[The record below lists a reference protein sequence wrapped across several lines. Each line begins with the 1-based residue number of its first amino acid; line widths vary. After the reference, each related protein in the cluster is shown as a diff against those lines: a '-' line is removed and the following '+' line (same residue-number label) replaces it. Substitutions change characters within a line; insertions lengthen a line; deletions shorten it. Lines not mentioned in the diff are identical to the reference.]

1 MEQTAEPVLDIK
13 GLRTIFRTRG
23 GEITAV
29 NDIDLTVAAGETLAL
44 VGESGSGKSVTSL
57 SVMRLLTR
65 NIGVIAAGSIRLATS
80 GGAVRDLVSL
90 DEESMRR
97 IRGDDIGMIFQ
108 EPMSSLNPV
117 FTIGDQIGEPI
128 RIHRGADRKAAMD
141 AAVALLES
149 VGIPDAR
156 RRAGQYPHELSGGM
170 RQRATIAM
178 ALACDPALLIADEP
192 TTALDVTIQA
202 QILDLL
208 LKLQRERGMAMLFVT
223 HNLGVVAEIAHRVA
237 VMYAGRIVE
246 EGPVG
251 EVFRNPKHPYT
262 MGLLASMP
270 RLGDAARMKQAGEK
284 LAAIPGMVP
293 SLMNIPSG
301 CAFSPALQI
310 RDRCLSRRGSR
321 ARTGQFAA
329 PQPLHQMEGDLDEHP
344 LLSVRDLS
352 KHYTSRGTRLNILQ
366 GISFDLGKGEVVGLV
381 GESGSGKTTIGR
393 TVLRLV
399 EPSSG
404 SVRFDGTE
412 LTALSASALRRQRPR
427 MQYIF
432 QDPFASLSPRMTI
445 GEILTEGLK
454 IQGIGTARDRLERAR
469 SALAQVDLPADAIN
483 RYAHEFSGGQRQLH
497 RDRPCV
503 DVVTRIHRRRRAG
516 FGARRVDPGA
526 GDQPAARTAAA
537 AWPDHAVHLA

>member
-1 MEQTAEPVLDIK
+1 MEQAAEPVLDIR
-13 GLRTIFRTRG
+13 GLRTIFRIRG

-29 NDIDLTVAAGETLAL
+29 KDIDLSVAAGETLAL

-65 NIGVIAAGSIRLATS
+65 NIGVIAAGSIRLTTR

-97 IRGDDIGMIFQ
+97 IRGDDIGMVFQ

-117 FTIGDQIGEPI
+117 FTIGDQISEPI
-128 RIHRGADRKAAMD
+128 RIHRGAGRKAAMD

-293 SLMNIPSG
+293 SLMNMPSG
-301 CAFSPALQI
+301 CAFSPRCKFAIDACRAEVPALEQVNSQRRSRCI
-310 RDRCLSRRGSR
+310 RW
-321 ARTGQFAA
+321 Q
-329 PQPLHQMEGDLDEHP
+329 
-344 LLSVRDLS
+344 
-352 KHYTSRGTRLNILQ
+352 
-366 GISFDLGKGEVVGLV
+366 
-381 GESGSGKTTIGR
+381 
-393 TVLRLV
+393 
-399 EPSSG
+399 
-404 SVRFDGTE
+404 
-412 LTALSASALRRQRPR
+412 
-427 MQYIF
+427 
-432 QDPFASLSPRMTI
+432 
-445 GEILTEGLK
+445 EI
-454 IQGIGTARDRLERAR
+454 
-469 SALAQVDLPADAIN
+469 
-483 RYAHEFSGGQRQLH
+483 
-497 RDRPCV
+497 
-503 DVVTRIHRRRRAG
+503 
-516 FGARRVDPGA
+516 
-526 GDQPAARTAAA
+526 
-537 AWPDHAVHLA
+537 

>member
-13 GLRTIFRTRG
+13 GLRTIFRVRG
-23 GEITAV
+23 SEITAV

-65 NIGVIAAGSIRLATS
+65 NIGVIAAGSIRLTTRS
-80 GGAVRDLVSL
+80 GAVQDLVSL

-97 IRGDDIGMIFQ
+97 IRGDDIGMVFQ

-117 FTIGDQIGEPI
+117 FTIGDQIAEPI
-128 RIHRGADRKAAMD
+128 RIHRGASRKAAMD
-141 AAVALLES
+141 AAVTLLES

-270 RLGDAARMKQAGEK
+270 RLGDATRMKQAGEK

-293 SLMNIPSG
+293 SLMNMPSG
-301 CAFSPALQI
+301 CAFAPRCKFAVDACRAAVPALEKINSQHRSRCI
-310 RDRCLSRRGSR
+310 RW
-321 ARTGQFAA
+321 Q
-329 PQPLHQMEGDLDEHP
+329 
-344 LLSVRDLS
+344 
-352 KHYTSRGTRLNILQ
+352 
-366 GISFDLGKGEVVGLV
+366 
-381 GESGSGKTTIGR
+381 
-393 TVLRLV
+393 
-399 EPSSG
+399 
-404 SVRFDGTE
+404 
-412 LTALSASALRRQRPR
+412 
-427 MQYIF
+427 
-432 QDPFASLSPRMTI
+432 
-445 GEILTEGLK
+445 EI
-454 IQGIGTARDRLERAR
+454 
-469 SALAQVDLPADAIN
+469 
-483 RYAHEFSGGQRQLH
+483 
-497 RDRPCV
+497 
-503 DVVTRIHRRRRAG
+503 
-516 FGARRVDPGA
+516 
-526 GDQPAARTAAA
+526 
-537 AWPDHAVHLA
+537 

>member
-1 MEQTAEPVLDIK
+1 MEQTAEPVLDIR

-117 FTIGDQIGEPI
+117 FTIGDQIAEPI

-301 CAFSPALQI
+301 CAFSPRCKFAIDACRVAVPALEQVNSQH
-310 RDRCLSRRGSR
+310 RSRCFRW
-321 ARTGQFAA
+321 
-329 PQPLHQMEGDLDEHP
+329 
-344 LLSVRDLS
+344 
-352 KHYTSRGTRLNILQ
+352 K
-366 GISFDLGKGEVVGLV
+366 
-381 GESGSGKTTIGR
+381 
-393 TVLRLV
+393 
-399 EPSSG
+399 
-404 SVRFDGTE
+404 
-412 LTALSASALRRQRPR
+412 
-427 MQYIF
+427 
-432 QDPFASLSPRMTI
+432 
-445 GEILTEGLK
+445 EI
-454 IQGIGTARDRLERAR
+454 
-469 SALAQVDLPADAIN
+469 
-483 RYAHEFSGGQRQLH
+483 
-497 RDRPCV
+497 
-503 DVVTRIHRRRRAG
+503 
-516 FGARRVDPGA
+516 
-526 GDQPAARTAAA
+526 
-537 AWPDHAVHLA
+537 

>member
-1 MEQTAEPVLDIK
+1 MEQTAEPVLDIR
-13 GLRTIFRTRG
+13 GLRTIFRIRG

-29 NDIDLTVAAGETLAL
+29 NNIDLTVAAGETLAL

-208 LKLQRERGMAMLFVT
+208 LKLQRGRGMAMLFVT

-301 CAFSPALQI
+301 CAFSPRCKFAIDACRVAVPALEQVNSQHRSRCI
-310 RDRCLSRRGSR
+310 RW
-321 ARTGQFAA
+321 
-329 PQPLHQMEGDLDEHP
+329 
-344 LLSVRDLS
+344 
-352 KHYTSRGTRLNILQ
+352 K
-366 GISFDLGKGEVVGLV
+366 
-381 GESGSGKTTIGR
+381 
-393 TVLRLV
+393 
-399 EPSSG
+399 
-404 SVRFDGTE
+404 
-412 LTALSASALRRQRPR
+412 
-427 MQYIF
+427 
-432 QDPFASLSPRMTI
+432 
-445 GEILTEGLK
+445 EI
-454 IQGIGTARDRLERAR
+454 
-469 SALAQVDLPADAIN
+469 
-483 RYAHEFSGGQRQLH
+483 
-497 RDRPCV
+497 
-503 DVVTRIHRRRRAG
+503 
-516 FGARRVDPGA
+516 
-526 GDQPAARTAAA
+526 
-537 AWPDHAVHLA
+537 

>member
-13 GLRTIFRTRG
+13 GLRTVFRVRG
-23 GEITAV
+23 SEITAV

-65 NIGVIAAGSIRLATS
+65 NIGVIAAGSIRLTTRS
-80 GGAVRDLVSL
+80 GAVQDLVSL

-97 IRGDDIGMIFQ
+97 IRGDDIGMVFQ

-117 FTIGDQIGEPI
+117 FTIGDQIAEPI
-128 RIHRGADRKAAMD
+128 RIHRGASRKAAMD
-141 AAVALLES
+141 AAVTLLES

-270 RLGDAARMKQAGEK
+270 RLGDATRMKQAGEK

-293 SLMNIPSG
+293 SLMNMPSG
-301 CAFSPALQI
+301 CAFAPRCKFAVDACRTAVPALEEINSQHRSRCI
-310 RDRCLSRRGSR
+310 RW
-321 ARTGQFAA
+321 Q
-329 PQPLHQMEGDLDEHP
+329 
-344 LLSVRDLS
+344 
-352 KHYTSRGTRLNILQ
+352 
-366 GISFDLGKGEVVGLV
+366 
-381 GESGSGKTTIGR
+381 
-393 TVLRLV
+393 
-399 EPSSG
+399 
-404 SVRFDGTE
+404 
-412 LTALSASALRRQRPR
+412 
-427 MQYIF
+427 
-432 QDPFASLSPRMTI
+432 
-445 GEILTEGLK
+445 EI
-454 IQGIGTARDRLERAR
+454 
-469 SALAQVDLPADAIN
+469 
-483 RYAHEFSGGQRQLH
+483 
-497 RDRPCV
+497 
-503 DVVTRIHRRRRAG
+503 
-516 FGARRVDPGA
+516 
-526 GDQPAARTAAA
+526 
-537 AWPDHAVHLA
+537 